1 MAGIG
6 FELRRVIGTRGVSR
20 SLGAALSGVM
30 VVAGPW
36 LTTILAISASRA
48 IFARGGSHWAPQFQA
63 AVVYAYAV
71 SLALFAGPQHLFTRI
86 VADLIWEG
94 KQREGARWLVRFTS
108 FATLASA
115 CLGIVAMAL
124 LPVSV
129 PGAWAY
135 RSAWAFLFAAINALW
150 MVMLFVSLLRRYL
163 QVALV
168 FAVGMAAAVALAALA
183 PSSWGPAGPVLG
195 YAVGH
200 ALAAAGL
207 LALSLAAFPPAPAPK
222 AWRTIGAYLGKRGA
236 LVLSGAFY
244 YLGHWADKFAF
255 WITRGTPVEGTPFA
269 LYERYDLSVYLAGL
283 VLVPGLVYFTVW
295 TETGVASSIRRFLR
309 IIGHGAVDGI
319 SEARARLRG
328 EVFGELAIL
337 VLFQLLFTAAAA
349 AWLLRSPGEAAT
361 VAIVALAGATLQL
374 VLMASIN
381 VLYYFE
387 LQGRALAA
395 AAAFLVLNA
404 LVFPPLAESF
414 RALSPGLGYL
424 VSAAFASLLALL
436 LLAQALPATDRA
448 LFLRAV
454 KR

>member
-1 MAGIG
+1 MA
-6 FELRRVIGTRGVSR
+6 V
-20 SLGAALSGVM
+20 
-30 VVAGPW
+30 
-36 LTTILAISASRA
+36 
-48 IFARGGSHWAPQFQA
+48 
-63 AVVYAYAV
+63 
-71 SLALFAGPQHLFTRI
+71 
-86 VADLIWEG
+86 
-94 KQREGARWLVRFTS
+94 
-108 FATLASA
+108 
-115 CLGIVAMAL
+115 

-135 RSAWAFLFAAINALW
+135 RGAWALLFSAINALW

-168 FAVGMAAAVALAALA
+168 FAGGMAAAVALAALA
-183 PSSWGPAGPVLG
+183 PPSWGPAGPVFG
-195 YAVGH
+195 YGVGH

-207 LALSLAAFPPAPAPK
+207 MALSLAAFPPAPAPK
-222 AWRTIGAYLGKRGA
+222 PWATIEAYLRKRGA

-255 WITRGTPVEGTPFA
+255 WISRGTPVDGTPFA

-309 IIGHGAVDGI
+309 IVGRGAVDDI
-319 SEARARLRG
+319 AEARDRLRG
-328 EVFGELAIL
+328 EVFGELKSL
-337 VLFQLLFTAAAA
+337 VLFQLLFSAAAV
-349 AWLLRSPGEAAT
+349 AWLLRSPGEEAT
-361 VAIVALAGATLQL
+361 VTIVALGGAMLQL
-374 VLMASIN
+374 ALMASIN

-395 AAAFLVLNA
+395 ASVFLVLNA
-404 LVFPPLAESF
+404 LVFPPLAETF

-424 VSAAFASLLALL
+424 ASAAFANLLALL
-436 LLAQALPATDRA
+436 LLAQALPSTDRA

>member
-36 LTTILAISASRA
+36 LTTILAVWASRVLF
-48 IFARGGSHWAPQFQA
+48 IRGGSPWAPQFQA

-94 KQREGARWLVRFTS
+94 KRREGAGWLVRFVA
-108 FATLASA
+108 ATAAVSGA
-115 CLGIVAMAL
+115 LGAAAL
-124 LPVSV
+124 SLMPFTL
-129 PGAWAY
+129 PGAWTY
-135 RSAWAFLFAAINALW
+135 RGAWVALFVAINALW
-150 MVMLFVSLLRRYL
+150 IVMLFVSLLKRYL

-168 FAVGMAAAVALAALA
+168 FTGGMAAAVALAALA
-183 PSSWGPAGPVLG
+183 PPSLGPAGPVLG

-207 LALSLAAFPPAPAPK
+207 MALSLSAFPPAPVPK
-222 AWRTIGAYLGKRGA
+222 PWTVIGAYLKKRGA
-236 LVLSGAFY
+236 LVLSGSFY

-255 WITRGTPVEGTPFA
+255 WISRGTPVEGTPFS
-269 LYERYDLSVYLAGL
+269 LYERYDVSVYLAGL

-309 IIGHGAVDGI
+309 IVGRGAVDDI
-319 SEARARLRG
+319 SEARDRLRG
-328 EVFGELAIL
+328 EVFGELKAL
-337 VLFQLLFTAAAA
+337 ALFQLLFSAAAV

-361 VAIVALAGATLQL
+361 VAVVAICGAMLQL

-395 AAAFLVLNA
+395 AGAFLALNA
-404 LVFPPLAESF
+404 LVFPPLAEVF
-414 RALSPGLGYL
+414 RGLSPGFGYL
-424 VSAAFASLLALL
+424 ASAAIASLLALL
-436 LLAQALPATDRA
+436 LLARALPSADRA

-454 KR
+454 KG